1 MKENFEK
8 NNNPF
13 YPFGTIGR
21 LGFFIT
27 NTLVVIFYHVLL
39 YFSCPTLIKN
49 IGEPLLTNNYSQF
62 AILLNNAP
70 MHEIFIFAILVLVL
84 MALKFI
90 VAKKRIMDIAGNADN
105 IVRNSYLIAFGIALL
120 SFMGSFVV
128 PATYWV
134 NTFLMVTSVII
145 TLYLIF
151 QKGANQVNK

>member
-1 MKENFEK
+1 M
-8 NNNPF
+8 
-13 YPFGTIGR
+13 
-21 LGFFIT
+21 
-27 NTLVVIFYHVLL
+27 
-39 YFSCPTLIKN
+39 
-49 IGEPLLTNNYSQF
+49 TNNYSQF

-70 MHEIFIFAILVLVL
+70 KHEIFIFAILVLVL